1 MFFQNMNL
9 IGPIISAVFL
19 IFIGILLFKF
29 GLAVAKAESKT
40 NFKWVAISF
49 LLQYGVTLFIS
60 APMLLDMVL
69 VEMVGTPYG
78 YYGPDP
84 GLMSMSIIFSTFIV
98 INLINMIHRPGI
110 KRSFGIT
117 LLILF
122 PIIFSNYIIF
132 SSLGSML

>member
-49 LLQYGVTLFIS
+49 LLQYL
-60 APMLLDMVL
+60 MVI
-69 VEMVGTPYG
+69 M
-78 YYGPDP
+78 DQ
-84 GLMSMSIIFSTFIV
+84 I
-98 INLINMIHRPGI
+98 RD
-110 KRSFGIT
+110 
-117 LLILF
+117 
-122 PIIFSNYIIF
+122 
-132 SSLGSML
+132 